1 MSHGASHRTR
11 RGERGSESARA
22 ESTGSRAA
30 QGGDK
35 RERKWGTKE
44 RGVQKG
50 AENWW
55 LKIGGGVLNWAERKD
70 GKEAGFNKRRENGL
84 KQRWITSTRQGSGP
98 KRMRLGGYI
107 YLKGARAETDEET
120 NQAGTMFKWEVAVKY
135 MRNSNDAQR
144 ASECKQKLFLL
155 HIASRSPAGRL
166 ALLL

>member
-84 KQRWITSTRQGSGP
+84 KQRWIASTRQGSGP

-120 NQAGTMFKWEVAVKY
+120 NQAGTMFKWEAAVKY
-135 MRNSNDAQR
+135 MRNSNEAQR